1 MTMRQSSLCTVHQVL
16 HGYSGGHQLLASSI
30 KLSKKTQRL
39 MLLLSDL
46 SGPSK
51 ASGFEKYLT
60 GYPVKEESMYV
71 FAKTWYAGEMQRPG
85 CVWTHSLLIHE
96 RDLDKVRDIASL
108 LEYFVR
114 PDRNDDERISRV
126 TYENPLSIN
135 ISKHKRLDVGPQDY
149 RLVDNLIYAL
159 YGSEEPVF
167 LAAENS
173 EIYEELI
180 LEVWNQQWPNLN
192 NSFRFCTGS
201 ISGRFGNGNRFD
213 LQVIP
218 FEAVRSVRREFPER
232 VIESGSDCRDSLDR
246 SPWVE
251 AVSRDILSDYDRD
264 LRQFLWKYGSES
276 SSTRTSVPKYA
287 KVFDHVRTSLDWIH
301 DFESLVPIVADCF
314 PSPNDGRRLKKGLFS
329 QEVGE
334 SAHDPALD
342 LRFLHYLSR
351 SKHHSSFTAEDLN
364 IHERAKRIWDYQY
377 GSVEP
382 MLEDLLSEPGNK
394 IGEAVVEGVAQAA
407 TTENVVSLIRNH
419 RHIAQLLVH
428 CNPSLALSSR
438 IWDCPAE
445 SQRWIISALKASP
458 LVDDRIRGQI
468 IHAQLDA
475 GTDEIAF
482 QVADWIGPS
491 VVGIV
496 LDWSSHESNI
506 HKRDLPHSWYTI
518 LVSYPKEIVDWVNG
532 RPEFPES
539 TLFLIS
545 KLLDPHSPEL
555 RMVDDKLWTGFLEAF
570 DHVEFLECQQIDTM
584 AFMLTVGLNNIT
596 PVSSQLVSTGFPAVY
611 EAASEDALSH
621 RAWSMLDSQLPR
633 VGFFWDKCKKLRH
646 GLVKLFA
653 KHSWPPEHFIEA
665 VRAGKTL
672 EHIQSDSAW
681 NEEEVQ
687 FLASAA
693 DIAMHDTTISS
704 KQLAILDRFRIKNSA
719 TIAPVEDFLPDW
731 KLIDDPLFQ
740 RLGQMNWPATKEIKD
755 TSERLVVPLK
765 KPPEQMDYQFI
776 IREFPD
782 TLSRSLN
789 LEMILFLFVI
799 NYKLCETDR
808 KIVNALFS
816 NDKKTVT
823 RVIHDVGE
831 SNYYGSISRLFKEKL
846 FHQTVK
852 TVAQDWLTH
861 SQFEGTDSS
870 NRSELL
876 CIISLL
882 DEQIGSPPSGKM

>member
-1 MTMRQSSLCTVHQVL
+1 MTMRQNSLCTMHQVL

-51 ASGFEKYLT
+51 AVGFGEYLT
-60 GYPVKEESMYV
+60 GYPVKEDSMYA

-85 CVWTHSLLIHE
+85 CVWTHTLLIHE
-96 RDLDKVRDIASL
+96 HDLDKIRDIANL

-126 TYENPLSIN
+126 TYESPLSIN
-135 ISKHKRLDVGPQDY
+135 ISKHRHQDVGPRDY
-149 RLVDNLIYAL
+149 GLVDNLIYAL

-173 EIYEELI
+173 EIYEKLI
-180 LEVWNQQWPNLN
+180 LEVWNQQWPDLR

-232 VIESGSDCRDSLDR
+232 VIESGSDCLYPLDR

-264 LRQFLWKYGSES
+264 LRQFLWQYGSES

-287 KVFDHVRTSLDWIH
+287 KVFDNVRTSLDWIL

-314 PSPNDGRRLKKGLFS
+314 PSPNDGRRLKKGLFI

-334 SAHDPALD
+334 SAYDPALD

-364 IHERAKRIWDYQY
+364 ILERAKRIWDYQH

-382 MLEDLLSEPGNK
+382 MLEDLLSEPGNE
-394 IGEAVVEGVAQAA
+394 IGEAVVEGIAQAVTA
-407 TTENVVSLIRNH
+407 ESVESLIRNH

-428 CNPSLALSSR
+428 YNPSLALSSR
-438 IWDCPAE
+438 IWDCPVE
-445 SQRWIISALKASP
+445 SQKWIINALKASP
-458 LVDDRIRGQI
+458 LVDDPIRGQI
-468 IHAQLDA
+468 VSAQLDA
-475 GTDEIAF
+475 GADEIAY

-496 LDWSSHESNI
+496 LDWSSHESSI
-506 HKRDLPHSWYTI
+506 HKRDLPHSWYT
-518 LVSYPKEIVDWVNG
+518 LLASNPKEIVKWVYEQ
-532 RPEFPES
+532 PKYSVS
-539 TLFLIS
+539 TFLLIS
-545 KLLDPHSPEL
+545 KLLDPHSHEV
-555 RMVDDKLWTGFLEAF
+555 RMIDDNFWTGFLEAF
-570 DHVEFLECQQIDTM
+570 DHVEFLERQQFDSM
-584 AFMLTVGLNNIT
+584 AFMLSVGLYNIT

-611 EAASEDALSH
+611 GAASEDALSH
-621 RAWSMLDSQLPR
+621 RAWSMLESQLPR

-646 GLVKLFA
+646 GLVKQFA

-665 VRAGKTL
+665 VRAGKIL
-672 EHIQSDSAW
+672 EHILSDSAW
-681 NEEEVQ
+681 NEDEVQ
-687 FLASAA
+687 FLVSAA
-693 DIAMHDTTISS
+693 DLAMHDKTISS
-704 KQLAILDRFRIKNSA
+704 KQLARLDRFRVEHSA
-719 TIAPVEDFLPDW
+719 AIGPTEDLTTEW
-731 KLIDDPLFQ
+731 AQ
-740 RLGQMNWPATKEIKD
+740 LGTLTDELVLHFGQLRRA
-755 TSERLVVPLK
+755 SARLVLPVK
-765 KPPEQMDYQFI
+765 KSTEEMDYRSFVK
-776 IREFPD
+776 ELPD
-782 TLSRSLN
+782 TLSQSLG
-789 LEMILFLFVI
+789 LEMILYLFVI
-799 NYKLCETDR
+799 NHKLSETDR
-808 KIVNALFS
+808 KIVEAYISSDKNTVRQTK
-816 NDKKTVT
+816 NDVGTANYYKTV
-823 RVIHDVGE
+823 
-831 SNYYGSISRLFKEKL
+831 SRFFKGKL
-846 FHQTVK
+846 FHQTAK

-882 DEQIGSPPSGKM
+882 DEQIGSPPSGKK